1 MTKVKFKL
9 RSYKKEIKVKNEFDN
24 VPEAIE
30 DALRHCEAL
39 CNSEEKDITEFE
51 TREQGL
57 EELKKL
63 INTYYHYQHFSRN
76 RYEIVLH
83 TLEEEY
89 YDEDLKEW
97 CNTGFYD
104 TVSNWKQA

>member
-1 MTKVKFKL
+1 MTKVRFNL
-9 RSYKKEIKVKNEFDN
+9 RSYKKEITVKDGFDT

-39 CNSEEKDITEFE
+39 CDSEEKDIAEFE

-63 INTYYHYQHFSRN
+63 VNTYCHYQHFSRN
-76 RYEIVLH
+76 RYEILLH

-89 YDEDLKEW
+89 YDEDFEEW
-97 CNTGFYD
+97 CTTGWYD
-104 TVSNWKQA
+104 TVSNWKER